1 MIFLGGVAHFDW
13 SPLMTFLGGVAHF
26 DWSPLMIFLGGVA
39 HFDWSPLMIFLGGE
53 KAFGPSFGG
62 RKMMLLRCS
71 RVDGRANNGQIEA
84 QNVEN

>member
-1 MIFLGGVAHFDW
+1 MVSHSDWRMLGSFLGGVAHFDW
-13 SPLMTFLGGVAHF
+13 SPLRIPFGGVA
-26 DWSPLMIFLGGVA
+26 L
-39 HFDWSPLMIFLGGE
+39 FDWSPLMIFLGGE